1 MYSFW
6 AGLSSPAWLR
16 GLPLA
21 QVGKGKVASPR
32 SARACSF
39 GARSLFSKDPQ
50 LVLNTTQLLGAG
62 VSLFLRIELLWR
74 PLPPCPQFRRW
85 RLEPSRAHGR
95 AIHPGTPGPPSPGES
110 RIMAI
115 APLRAHFPETPSRHG
130 CLTID
135 PLPPLSPEAALLGPG
150 KEPWRGYAS
159 YLAPL
164 STTSSNTHVTH
175 PAVNCIQP
183 TQEQVK

>member
-1 MYSFW
+1 MAAVGWVTCVLYSFW

-16 GLPLA
+16 GLPLG

-74 PLPPCPQFRRW
+74 PLPPCPQFRGW

-95 AIHPGTPGPPSPGES
+95 AIHQGTPGPPSPGES

-150 KEPWRGYAS
+150 KDSPGG
-159 YLAPL
+159 
-164 STTSSNTHVTH
+164 VTH
-175 PAVNCIQP
+175 RIWRLSQQPARIH
-183 TQEQVK
+183 T

>member
-1 MYSFW
+1 MAAVGWVTCVLYSFW
-6 AGLSSPAWLR
+6 AGLSSPAWLL

-39 GARSLFSKDPQ
+39 GAPSLFEKPTVGAEHS
-50 LVLNTTQLLGAG
+50 TQLLGAG

-74 PLPPCPQFRRW
+74 LLPPCPR
-85 RLEPSRAHGR
+85 RLEPCRAHGR

-110 RIMAI
+110 KIMAI
-115 APLRAHFPETPSRHG
+115 APLRAHFPETPSRPG

-150 KEPWRGYAS
+150 KDSPGGITHRIWR
-159 YLAPL
+159 L
-164 STTSSNTHVTH
+164 TQQ
-175 PAVNCIQP
+175 PALIH
-183 TQEQVK
+183 T